1 MCIASSQVTWKH
13 LSGIH
18 DPNKQHILGALAETQ
33 QDLNKQHAVFFQ
45 QQSYIR
51 YEEVIHVLTKRHQIL
66 LKKPFKKFTHMSK
79 HLGKKI
85 R

>member
-33 QDLNKQHAVFFQ
+33 QDLNKQHAVFSNNNHTSGMRKLYMF
-45 QQSYIR
+45 
-51 YEEVIHVLTKRHQIL
+51 
-66 LKKPFKKFTHMSK
+66 
-79 HLGKKI
+79 
-85 R
+85 